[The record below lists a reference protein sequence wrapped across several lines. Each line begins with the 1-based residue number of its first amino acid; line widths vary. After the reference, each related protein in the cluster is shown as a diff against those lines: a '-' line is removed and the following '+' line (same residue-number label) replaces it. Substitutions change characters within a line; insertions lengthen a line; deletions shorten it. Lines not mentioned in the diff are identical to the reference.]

1 MKRSSLAAA
10 AILLF
15 PFLGLAHEGHGATEG
30 FTITHYFVE
39 PVHLL
44 YTLAFFVVSYF
55 AISYY
60 KTRKRRAEK

>member
-1 MKRSSLAAA
+1 MKKLSLAAVA
-10 AILLF
+10 VLLI
-15 PFLGLAHEGHGATEG
+15 PFLSRAHEGHGATEG

-44 YTLAFFVVSYF
+44 YTLAFAVVSYF

-60 KTRKRRAEK
+60 RKGRKEASK

>member
-1 MKRSSLAAA
+1 MKKMSLAAA
-10 AILLF
+10 AVLLI
-15 PFLGLAHEGHGATEG
+15 PFASLAHEGHGATEG

-44 YTLAFFVVSYF
+44 YTLAFFVASYF

-60 KTRKRRAEK
+60 RGKKRKTEN

>member
-10 AILLF
+10 AILFF
-15 PFLGLAHEGHGATEG
+15 PFLSLAHEGHGVTEG

-44 YTLAFFVVSYF
+44 YTLAFFVMSYF